1 MIEKFITLDELEQ
14 LLGYSD
20 TRSTQNWCR
29 KNKIQI
35 LKAGKKSY
43 VLSNMI
49 DIFFQKQLAGFFGA
63 TNNNCGAI
71 LDAIKKDN
79 TVELAELVNAPA
91 TDNVKKKYVQKKEHS
106 RAALDFLTNIKTA

>member
-20 TRSTQNWCR
+20 TRSTKKWCR

-49 DIFFQKQLAGFFGA
+49 DIYFQKQLAGFFGA

-71 LDAIKKDN
+71 LDAIKNDN

-106 RAALDFLTNIKTA
+106 KAALDFLTNIKTA